1 MKDYE
6 KFYYEYISELRD
18 KHEANVSRIRLGIRI
33 NLILPLAFLILS
45 FTIGGSRFIFLM
57 LWIVSLFGIAAY
69 LIFVEYTDFELQQK
83 LIDLEDRE
91 DEEPESLIEGKCLE
105 PHLESLQEKVGYIAE
120 AKNRKMEQLVEV
132 KNKAI
137 GRKGKKTAE
146 REQEK
151 EEEEEEEEE
160 VLLTVDEVISSR
172 EDQKNSLR
180 EKSGAA
186 EEKDGGA
193 KGQENGQTKE
203 KAPTKEESHA

>member
-91 DEEPESLIEGKCLE
+91 DGEPESLIEGKYLE

-146 REQEK
+146 RGQEK
-151 EEEEEEEEE
+151 EEE
-160 VLLTVDEVISSR
+160 VLVTVDEVISSR
-172 EDQKNSLR
+172 EDQKNPLR
-180 EKSGAA
+180 DKSGAA

-193 KGQENGQTKE
+193 KGQKNRQTKE

>member
-91 DEEPESLIEGKCLE
+91 DGEPESLIEGKYLE

-151 EEEEEEEEE
+151 E
-160 VLLTVDEVISSR
+160 VLVTVDEVISSR

-193 KGQENGQTKE
+193 KGQKNGQTKE

>member
-69 LIFVEYTDFELQQK
+69 LIFVEYADFELQQK

-91 DEEPESLIEGKCLE
+91 DEEPESLIEGKYLE

-151 EEEEEEEEE
+151 E
-160 VLLTVDEVISSR
+160 VLVTMDEVISSR

-193 KGQENGQTKE
+193 KGQKNGQTKE
-203 KAPTKEESHA
+203 KAPTKEETHA

>member
-91 DEEPESLIEGKCLE
+91 DGEPESLIEGKYLE

-151 EEEEEEEEE
+151 EEEEE
-160 VLLTVDEVISSR
+160 VLVTVDEVISSR
-172 EDQKNSLR
+172 EDQKNPLR

-193 KGQENGQTKE
+193 KGQKNGQTKE

>member
-91 DEEPESLIEGKCLE
+91 DGEPESLIEGKYLE

-137 GRKGKKTAE
+137 GRKGKKTTE

-151 EEEEEEEEE
+151 E
-160 VLLTVDEVISSR
+160 VLVTVDEVISSR

-193 KGQENGQTKE
+193 KGQKNGQTKE

>member
-91 DEEPESLIEGKCLE
+91 DEEPESLIEGKYLE

-151 EEEEEEEEE
+151 E
-160 VLLTVDEVISSR
+160 VLVTVDEVISSR

-193 KGQENGQTKE
+193 KGQKNGQTKE
-203 KAPTKEESHA
+203 KAPAKEESHA

>member
-91 DEEPESLIEGKCLE
+91 DGEPESLIEGKYLE

-137 GRKGKKTAE
+137 GRNGKKTAE

-151 EEEEEEEEE
+151 E
-160 VLLTVDEVISSR
+160 VLVTVDEVISSR
-172 EDQKNSLR
+172 EDQKNFLR

-193 KGQENGQTKE
+193 KGQKNGQTKE

>member
-91 DEEPESLIEGKCLE
+91 DGEPESLIEGKYLE

-151 EEEEEEEEE
+151 E
-160 VLLTVDEVISSR
+160 VLVTVDEVISSR
-172 EDQKNSLR
+172 EDQKNFLR

-193 KGQENGQTKE
+193 KGQKNGQTKE

>member
-91 DEEPESLIEGKCLE
+91 DEEPESLIEGKYLE

-151 EEEEEEEEE
+151 EEEEE

-193 KGQENGQTKE
+193 KGQKNGQTKE

>member
-91 DEEPESLIEGKCLE
+91 DEEPESLIEGKYLE

-151 EEEEEEEEE
+151 EEEEEEE

-193 KGQENGQTKE
+193 KGQKNGQTKE

>member
-91 DEEPESLIEGKCLE
+91 DEEPESLIEGKYLE

-151 EEEEEEEEE
+151 EEEEE

-193 KGQENGQTKE
+193 KEQKNGQTKE

>member
-91 DEEPESLIEGKCLE
+91 DGEPESLIEGKYLE

-151 EEEEEEEEE
+151 E

-193 KGQENGQTKE
+193 KGQKNGQTKE
-203 KAPTKEESHA
+203 KAPAKEESHA

>member
-91 DEEPESLIEGKCLE
+91 DGEPESLIEGKYLE

-146 REQEK
+146 RGQEK
-151 EEEEEEEEE
+151 EEE
-160 VLLTVDEVISSR
+160 VLVTVDEVISSR

-193 KGQENGQTKE
+193 KGQKNGQTKE

>member
-91 DEEPESLIEGKCLE
+91 DGEPESLIEGKYLE

-151 EEEEEEEEE
+151 E
-160 VLLTVDEVISSR
+160 VLVTVDEVISSR
-172 EDQKNSLR
+172 EDQRNSLR

-193 KGQENGQTKE
+193 KGQKNGQTKE

>member
-45 FTIGGSRFIFLM
+45 FTIGGSRFIFLI

-91 DEEPESLIEGKCLE
+91 DGEPESLIEGKYLE

-151 EEEEEEEEE
+151 E
-160 VLLTVDEVISSR
+160 VLVTVDEVISSR

-193 KGQENGQTKE
+193 KGQKNGQTKE

>member
-91 DEEPESLIEGKCLE
+91 DGEPESLIEGKYLE

-151 EEEEEEEEE
+151 E
-160 VLLTVDEVISSR
+160 VLVTVDEVISSR
-172 EDQKNSLR
+172 EDQKNFLR

-186 EEKDGGA
+186 EEKGGGA
-193 KGQENGQTKE
+193 KGQKNGQTKE

>member
-1 MKDYE
+1 M
-6 KFYYEYISELRD
+6 
-18 KHEANVSRIRLGIRI
+18 
-33 NLILPLAFLILS
+33 
-45 FTIGGSRFIFLM
+45 
-57 LWIVSLFGIAAY
+57 
-69 LIFVEYTDFELQQK
+69 EYTDFELQQK

-91 DEEPESLIEGKCLE
+91 DGEPESLIEGKYLE

-137 GRKGKKTAE
+137 GRNGKKTAE

-151 EEEEEEEEE
+151 E
-160 VLLTVDEVISSR
+160 VLVTVDEVISSR
-172 EDQKNSLR
+172 EDQKNPLR
-180 EKSGAA
+180 DKSGAA

-193 KGQENGQTKE
+193 KGQKNGQTKE

>member
-91 DEEPESLIEGKCLE
+91 DGEPESLIEGKYLE

-151 EEEEEEEEE
+151 E
-160 VLLTVDEVISSR
+160 VLVTVDEVISSR
-172 EDQKNSLR
+172 EDKKNSLR

-193 KGQENGQTKE
+193 KGQKNGQTKE

>member
-91 DEEPESLIEGKCLE
+91 DGEPESLIEGKYLE

-151 EEEEEEEEE
+151 E
-160 VLLTVDEVISSR
+160 VLVTVDEVISSR
-172 EDQKNSLR
+172 EDQKNSFR

-193 KGQENGQTKE
+193 KGQKNGQTKE

>member
-91 DEEPESLIEGKCLE
+91 DGEPESLIEGKYLE

-151 EEEEEEEEE
+151 E
-160 VLLTVDEVISSR
+160 VLVTVDEVISSR

-193 KGQENGQTKE
+193 KGQKNGQTKE
-203 KAPTKEESHA
+203 KSPTKEESHA

>member
-91 DEEPESLIEGKCLE
+91 DEEPESLIEGKYLE

-151 EEEEEEEEE
+151 EEEEE
-160 VLLTVDEVISSR
+160 VLVTVDEVISSR

-193 KGQENGQTKE
+193 KGQKNGQTKE

>member
-45 FTIGGSRFIFLM
+45 FTIGGSRFIFLI

-91 DEEPESLIEGKCLE
+91 DGEPESLIEGKYLE

-120 AKNRKMEQLVEV
+120 AKNRKMEQLVEG

-151 EEEEEEEEE
+151 E
-160 VLLTVDEVISSR
+160 VLVTVDEVISSR

-193 KGQENGQTKE
+193 KGQKNGQTKE

>member
-91 DEEPESLIEGKCLE
+91 DKEPESLIEGKYLE

-137 GRKGKKTAE
+137 GRKGKKTTE

-151 EEEEEEEEE
+151 E
-160 VLLTVDEVISSR
+160 VLVTVDEVISSR

-193 KGQENGQTKE
+193 KGQKNGQTKE

>member
-91 DEEPESLIEGKCLE
+91 DGEPESLIEGKYLE

-151 EEEEEEEEE
+151 EEE

-193 KGQENGQTKE
+193 KGQKNGQTKE
-203 KAPTKEESHA
+203 KAPAKEESHA